1 MKLIMEK
8 FADVHIFS
16 TFFYTKLVCGGY
28 ESVCSWY
35 NKIDMFGKRLLMFPI
50 HLDASSHWCLAAANI
65 VDKQISYFDSL
76 QNDNFACLRNLETYL
91 IQAQQLQ
98 AKGDS
103 VNWHSIICKD
113 IPVQHNSFDC
123 GVFTCM
129 YARYLAEDKVFNF
142 NQGDVPIIRKKI
154 ALELIHKALL
164 YN

>member
-50 HLDASSHWCLAAANI
+50 HLDASSHWCLAAANV

-103 VNWHSIICKD
+103 INWHS
-113 IPVQHNSFDC
+113 VQ
-123 GVFTCM
+123 
-129 YARYLAEDKVFNF
+129 FN
-142 NQGDVPIIRKKI
+142 
-154 ALELIHKALL
+154 
-164 YN
+164 